1 MNLREQGT
9 DLHVSLA
16 LVLQHLQFQR
26 RLCVV
31 VEEVLNELTLEV
43 FQTLFEADRAFIER
57 AQLLVAQG
65 HVVHGQKEDKL
76 VIRVLGSLNLFQH
89 SLCLLQQ
96 NQRFLKALLRNEIDG
111 AFVEFIDYDWHLI
124 FIQVQVLVVV
134 FLKGVSVVF
143 FLVGAHLV
151 DHSDVTHLRLLRLF
165 VLFSSKELI
174 LSIYRRVSTRSWRR

>member
-1 MNLREQGT
+1 MNQKVRYFDCVVGVHCGLSVLMNLREQGT

-124 FIQVQVLVVV
+124 CCKKDNKQVSYERWHA
-134 FLKGVSVVF
+134 FL
-143 FLVGAHLV
+143 
-151 DHSDVTHLRLLRLF
+151 SD
-165 VLFSSKELI
+165 
-174 LSIYRRVSTRSWRR
+174 